1 VEYKKVWAD
10 LWSAGWR
17 NDGNHVIQQCIAES
31 YVVSTVSRRC
41 VTFLEIHITSN
52 FRLCFSR
59 CAWISNL
66 PLQGSSVQTSR
77 NGHHVQ
83 IHCFLQTYLQTC
95 NYIKEFL
102 RFWAILN
109 GIKSKK
115 IETPCR
121 AETSGKNC
129 GKVLKANQIWI
140 LWFVTDTRLT
150 HMIN

>member
-1 VEYKKVWAD
+1 MC
-10 LWSAGWR
+10 SAGSR

-31 YVVSTVSRRC
+31 YVVSTVSGC

-59 CAWISNL
+59 CAWITNV

-83 IHCFLQTYLQTC
+83 IRCFLQTYLQTR
-95 NYIKEFL
+95 NYINEFL

-115 IETPCR
+115 IIFSSAQWKTHVFCYGIL
-121 AETSGKNC
+121 T
-129 GKVLKANQIWI
+129 VLKWS
-140 LWFVTDTRLT
+140 
-150 HMIN
+150 